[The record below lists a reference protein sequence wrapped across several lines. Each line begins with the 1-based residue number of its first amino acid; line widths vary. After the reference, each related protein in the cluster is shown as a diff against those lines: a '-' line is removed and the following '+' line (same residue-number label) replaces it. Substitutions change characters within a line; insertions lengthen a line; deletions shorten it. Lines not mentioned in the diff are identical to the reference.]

1 MQTDTSPREMFLG
14 VLILLDDEQ
23 ATEHKPPER
32 CNEIREDPEK
42 ITSTIKE
49 KGMGLKQ
56 EETKK
61 LACFILERCLL
72 SGVGI
77 LGLHRLLET

>member
-32 CNEIREDPEK
+32 CNEIREDN
-42 ITSTIKE
+42 INN
-49 KGMGLKQ
+49 Q
-56 EETKK
+56 R
-61 LACFILERCLL
+61 ERN
-72 SGVGI
+72 GA
-77 LGLHRLLET
+77 